1 MVKMQSAEKEVKI
14 INRLG
19 LHARAAGHFR
29 RTAASFQAEI
39 EVSRD
44 NMSANAK
51 SLLGL
56 MALEAAQ
63 GATIRI
69 RAQGPDADEAV
80 DSLARLVADRFGE
93 KE

>member
-1 MVKMQSAEKEVKI
+1 MSVVERQLKI

-29 RTAASFQAEI
+29 RVAAGFKADI

-44 NMSANAK
+44 STTANAK

-63 GATIRI
+63 GATITV
-69 RAQGPDADEAV
+69 RAKGPDAQAAV
-80 DSLARLVADRFGE
+80 DAISRLVAERFGE
-93 KE
+93 RE

>member
-1 MVKMQSAEKEVKI
+1 MSAVQKEVTI

-29 RTAASFQAEI
+29 RTAASFKADI
-39 EVSRD
+39 EVRKDSIT
-44 NMSANAK
+44 ANAK

-63 GATIRI
+63 GTTITIRAKGED
-69 RAQGPDADEAV
+69 AQKAV
-80 DSLARLVADRFGE
+80 DALEKLVADRFGE
-93 KE
+93 GE